1 MNTSVCNE
9 SKAFKS
15 SLNASV
21 IRGIINDHFQRF
33 TYENETVSLILV
45 GLYVP
50 VLFLGIFGNVFLA
63 LIILTK
69 SPLRNVTNLFLCSVA
84 LADLTGER
92 TTIES
97 RGAIYFGFEEQLLGV
112 AKLPL
117 LSYVLLYMTRCP
129 ICRPYAT
136 FVNCSQFPLQIQ
148 LQVQLQIH

>member
-1 MNTSVCNE
+1 MNTSACNE
-9 SKAFKS
+9 SEALNS

-84 LADLTGER
+84 LADLTGES

-97 RGAIYFGFEEQLLGV
+97 RGAIYFGFEEQLLSVTKLSLFSYDCV
-112 AKLPL
+112 AIYDP
-117 LSYVLLYMTRCP
+117 VP
-129 ICRPYAT
+129 E
-136 FVNCSQFPLQIQ
+136 V
-148 LQVQLQIH
+148 

>member
-9 SKAFKS
+9 SKAFNS

-21 IRGIINDHFQRF
+21 IRGIFHDHFQRF

-97 RGAIYFGFEEQLLGV
+97 RGAIYFGFEKKTIIECCQIIIIFICV
-112 AKLPL
+112 AI
-117 LSYVLLYMTRCP
+117 YD
-129 ICRPYAT
+129 PYAT

-148 LQVQLQIH
+148 LQV